1 MESVGFN
8 LDILWWGTCGIILTL
23 AVYFVI
29 RNITDN
35 IPEEEFS
42 SEDKKGIMKWFRII
56 ATSCWVLFL
65 VVMVLFHGITG
76 TAKDTHNM
84 GSRITAEKAM
94 EYKTPTRDEILRANR
109 DSIER
114 EERER
119 ELKIK
124 EEKRKSSEE
133 YERILRESTPN

>member
-8 LDILWWGTCGIILTL
+8 MDILWWGAGGIILTL

-29 RNITDN
+29 RNIIDN

-42 SEDKKGIMKWFRII
+42 SEDKKGIIKWFRII
-56 ATSCWVLFL
+56 ASSCWILFF
-65 VVMVLFHGITG
+65 VIMVLFHGITW
-76 TAKDTHNM
+76 TAKDTYDM
-84 GSRITAEKAM
+84 GSKITAEKAI
-94 EYKTPTRDEILRANR
+94 EYEAPTRDEILKANR

-119 ELKIK
+119 EQKIK